1 MRGFVWP
8 LPALVVWL
16 ASWAVFAAGAAL
28 DWHPVLG
35 FALGCA
41 VSAAGTVLG
50 ASLLQRLVLA
60 GGFPVSLAASGAVG
74 SMPAWWWLLPVGAL
88 ALLYPLRTW
97 RDAPLFPTPD
107 GVLQGLARAAPLGGD
122 RSRGGPRILD
132 GGCGLGHGLEAL
144 RREYPHATLE
154 GLEWSWPLWL
164 ACCLRCPWADVRRGD
179 LWKEDWSSYDM
190 VYLFQRPES
199 MPRAVEKA
207 RRELRAGA
215 YLVSL
220 EFEAPGLEP
229 VEVLRPD
236 GDRRVFIY
244 RPAAAPPRPM
254 PRYEAITGPGGRGD
268 VIDLDT
274 PTVH

>member
-1 MRGFVWP
+1 MRVFVWP

-16 ASWAVFAAGAAL
+16 LSWAVFAAMAAVDASPL
-28 DWHPVLG
+28 LG

-41 VSAAGTVLG
+41 VSVAGTVLG
-50 ASLLQRLVLA
+50 RSLLQRAVLA
-60 GGFPVSLAASGAVG
+60 AGFPLSLAASGAVATI
-74 SMPAWWWLLPVGAL
+74 PAWWWLVPVAAL
-88 ALLYPLRTW
+88 FLLYPLRTW
-97 RDAPLFPTPD
+97 QDAPLFPTPP

-122 RSRGGPRILD
+122 RARGGPRILD
-132 GGCGLGHGLEAL
+132 GGCGLGHGLQAL
-144 RREYPHATLE
+144 RREYPHAELD

-164 ACCLRCPWADVRRGD
+164 ACRLRCPWADVRRGD
-179 LWKEDWSSYDM
+179 LWKADWSAYDL

-229 VEVLRPD
+229 VEVLRQD
-236 GDRRVFIY
+236 GDCRVYVY
-244 RPAAAPPRPM
+244 RPSARPHDAPHRETLAAP
-254 PRYEAITGPGGRGD
+254 GRQD